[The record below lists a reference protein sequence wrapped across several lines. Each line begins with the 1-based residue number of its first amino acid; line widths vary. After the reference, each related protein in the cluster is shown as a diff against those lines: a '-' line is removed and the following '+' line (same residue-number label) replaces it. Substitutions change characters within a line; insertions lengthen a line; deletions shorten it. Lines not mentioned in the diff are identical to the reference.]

1 MLTLVSPAESPA
13 PSVRVVWIPA
23 RVVSAST
30 TDNSIP
36 FCKRLMSSASLVA
49 SPSTVALPDTFT
61 VSVPSVLSP
70 SLRAVNWKVPVAVCD
85 PAGMLMVKVSPDLS
99 VQKSPLGGV
108 GAPLVAPSVSPL
120 PICTAT
126 EVGEVLVEEVAP
138 ANPAVTVTLYG
149 SLRSATVAGDTEMS
163 RSLSASFNVRVTGL
177 TTTATL
183 GTPPTSNV
191 S

>member
-1 MLTLVSPAESPA
+1 MRNPAVPVFSA
-13 PSVRVVWIPA
+13 ISVWMPDS
-23 RVVSAST
+23 VVSAST
-30 TDNSIP
+30 TDNFIP
-36 FCKRLMSSASLVA
+36 LCKRLMSSASLVA

-85 PAGMLMVKVSPDLS
+85 PAGMLKVKVSPDLS
-99 VQKSPLGGV
+99 VQKSPLGGD
-108 GAPLVAPSVSPL
+108 GAPRVAPSVSPL

-126 EVGEVLVEEVAP
+126 EVAEVLVEEVAP

-183 GTPPTSNV
+183 GSPPISNV